1 MPDTTASAVRNE
13 LLRASQRLGGLTTG
27 MVLNLI
33 IATDEAAQHDAVR
46 SASQAGRE
54 HPCRIIGVVARDPK
68 AAPQLD
74 AEIMVGEDAVQ
85 MVVLRS
91 YGELTEHADSVVA
104 PLLVPDT
111 PVVTWWPGTSPSAPA
126 AARLG
131 TLAQRRITDAAGSA
145 DPEETLARL
154 ASGYQP
160 GDTDMAWART
170 TTWRSLLA
178 ATLDRPHGDVTE
190 AVVSAEA
197 GNPSATL
204 MACWLE
210 GRLGVP
216 ASREVSAGPGVTSV
230 TMVTIDGPIR
240 ICRADGRNATLSRPG
255 EPDRHVALHRR
266 DTAELLTEELRR
278 LDPDEVYGEALA
290 MLTADA
296 EAGPAAPVEAG

>member
-1 MPDTTASAVRNE
+1 MRIDMPDTTASAVRNE

-33 IATDEAAQHDAVR
+33 IATDESAQHDAVR

-54 HPCRIIGVVARDPK
+54 HPSRIIGVVARDPQ
-68 AAPQLD
+68 AGPRLD

-111 PVVTWWPGTSPSAPA
+111 PVVTWWPGPAPSAPA
-126 AARLG
+126 VSRLG

-145 DPEETLARL
+145 DPDDTLARL
-154 ASGYQP
+154 AAGYQP

-178 ATLDRPHGDVTE
+178 AALDRPHGDVTE
-190 AVVSAEA
+190 ATVCAEA
-197 GNPSATL
+197 RNPSAAL
-204 MACWLE
+204 MACWLK

-216 ASREVSAGPGVTSV
+216 VSREVSAGPGVTSV
-230 TMVTIDGPIR
+230 SMVTTDGPITISR
-240 ICRADGRNATLSRPG
+240 TDGRNATLSRPG

-290 MLTADA
+290 VLAGAAAAA
-296 EAGPAAPVEAG
+296 EVG